1 MKTIGHD
8 TLTIS
13 QPREYSLERTN
24 GANSMNEWRRTTF
37 AIATLKFKMR
47 RSYPLLSP
55 KYLASLERT
64 QTLLFFTDLSRQRMF
79 KKDLQRN

>member
-1 MKTIGHD
+1 MNTIGHD

-37 AIATLKFKMR
+37 ANSNFEIQNAAQLSVIKSQVSGVIRENANTAIFY
-47 RSYPLLSP
+47 RS
-55 KYLASLERT
+55 
-64 QTLLFFTDLSRQRMF
+64 
-79 KKDLQRN
+79 